1 MKKEDWTGVSISL
14 GVHVVIILLLSFL
27 TVAASEETP
36 IGFME
41 VEFGPIAD
49 GRPVQ
54 EAPET
59 PEPEPEPEEF
69 EEIEETEEQPAVAP
83 PEEAKPVELP
93 DQAEEVIDVETI
105 ETPET
110 EVIAP
115 EEQKTEEEEEA
126 PDPEPEKEVVKPLGS
141 GALTVDEGDDSG
153 DDGSSSE
160 PEKSAPFQ
168 IEGLNRTERTTPLPV
183 MVSERDVTI
192 QVRIFVGPDGRVIRM
207 MPVRKGDPAQE
218 RAVMEAL
225 SKWSFNALPPNVPQI
240 TQEGLVSFRFS
251 RQ

>member
-54 EAPET
+54 KAPET
-59 PEPEPEPEEF
+59 PEPEPEEF

-192 QVRIFVGPDGRVIRM
+192 QVRIFV
-207 MPVRKGDPAQE
+207 
-218 RAVMEAL
+218 AL

>member
-1 MKKEDWTGVSISL
+1 MKKEDWTGVSVSL
-14 GVHVVIILLLSFL
+14 GVHVVIVLLLSIL
-27 TVAASEETP
+27 TAAASDQIP

-54 EAPET
+54 QAPET
-59 PEPEPEPEEF
+59 PEPEPEEF
-69 EEIEETEEQPAVAP
+69 EEVEQTEEQPAVSP
-83 PEEAKPVELP
+83 PDEAKPVELP
-93 DQAEEVIDVETI
+93 DQAEDILDAEVIEVPD
-105 ETPET
+105 T

-126 PDPEPEKEVVKPLGS
+126 PDPEPEREVVMPLGS
-141 GALTVDEGDDSG
+141 GALTVDDGDDSG
-153 DDGSSSE
+153 DEGSSTE

-168 IEGLNRTERTTPLPV
+168 IEGLNRTERTTPLPA

-192 QVRIFVGPDGRVIRM
+192 QVRIFVGPDGRVVRM

-240 TQEGLVSFRFS
+240 IQEGLVSFRFS